1 MSLIVKAGKAGK
13 RVLKKFLPEEKHHV
27 SYTRRIERVQTGERV
42 VAMTFDDGPM
52 DLPSSPDKFDGRSLT
67 DILLDTLA
75 EYDAKGTFDVVGD
88 TSENYPDVAG
98 KTGQAD
104 WGGVKYDHYPDINQD
119 DRGGVV
125 HNPRLVRRI
134 LDEGHQITNHS
145 YRHVLFGKKPF
156 VYGKRDHFHG
166 LDEVVADLSRL
177 HSLMQ
182 KTYGYTMT
190 MSRPPHYVDRIEG
203 GFSSYD
209 AYDQMGYLYMAA
221 SFDGAGWLPLHH
233 GSAQESLQAEAEA
246 MVSPMRHLLAQDPDA
261 LAGQIIFQKDGYNMA
276 RRTPVAFGL
285 ARQLKLL
292 KDYGYRVVTVQQL
305 LDAYSPF
312 ASVCQAGP
320 AAKNAGHRLLRQP
333 PAPGRPHDL
342 GRAGHAPGPQGR
354 EHPAPH
360 PAHPGDRHRPAR
372 QLGGDGLVRRAGH
385 SEIRHGPGRGCGQFA
400 QRVFRFLHD
409 LHPPGGVRGLPG
421 ITAASRRTTSS

>member
-246 MVSPMRHLLAQDPDA
+246 MVAPMRHLLAQDPDA
-261 LAGQIIFQKDGYNMA
+261 LAGQIIFQKDGYKFVSD
-276 RRTPVAFGL
+276 RTE
-285 ARQLKLL
+285 LL
-292 KDYGYRVVTVQQL
+292 
-305 LDAYSPF
+305 
-312 ASVCQAGP
+312 AGP

-333 PAPGRPHDL
+333 PALGRPHDL

-360 PAHPGDRHRPAR
+360 PAHPGERHRPAR

-385 SEIRHGPGRGCGQFA
+385 FEIRHGPGRGRDQFA
-400 QRVFRFLHD
+400 QRVLRFLHD
-409 LHPPGGVRGLPG
+409 LHPPGGVRDLPG